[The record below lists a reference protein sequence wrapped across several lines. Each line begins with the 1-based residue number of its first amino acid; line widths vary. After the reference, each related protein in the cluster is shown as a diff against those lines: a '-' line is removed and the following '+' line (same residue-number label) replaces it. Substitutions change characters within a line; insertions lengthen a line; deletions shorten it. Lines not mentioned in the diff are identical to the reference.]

1 MVLAPG
7 SQGDALVSVDVLLG
21 EAGQVAAGVGE
32 GLHHLT
38 VDEPGAQSIAKG
50 MIINGASQPGSP
62 DNLVADVAGPAV
74 DGSTRAVLAHH
85 RDDHLEMKRCTADIF
100 QAAQS

>member
-1 MVLAPG
+1 MLTNVADQKKHLHV
-7 SQGDALVSVDVLLG
+7 SQVGDALESVDVLLG

-50 MIINGASQPGSP
+50 MNGASQPGSP

-74 DGSTRAVLAHH
+74 DGGARHVLAHH
-85 RDDHLEMKRCTADIF
+85 VDHHLEE
-100 QAAQS
+100 QG